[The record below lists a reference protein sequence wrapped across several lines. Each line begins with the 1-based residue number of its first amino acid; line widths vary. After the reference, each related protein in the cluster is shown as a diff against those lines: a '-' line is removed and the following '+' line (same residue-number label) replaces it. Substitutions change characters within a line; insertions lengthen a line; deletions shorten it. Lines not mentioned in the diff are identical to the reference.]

1 MPLHPGPFAATEK
14 RVNAEI
20 EIAIVG
26 SGPAGCTLAALL
38 AQRGIRTVVFDDDKR
53 PELLVGE
60 SLLPR
65 VVSLMRRLGIEDRVK
80 EFSQHKPGVGFI
92 AREGSRLDFF
102 FPQKAIK
109 GMPNYAYNIPRPEY
123 DNLLRARAEELGVV
137 FVKRRAE
144 LEKGG
149 EGREIQL
156 TEGCLASVP
165 ELKGRHPKLLVDS
178 TGRARA
184 FAKVIGIKAT
194 RGKRNDVAYFAHFE
208 DFDAGAMREGQVVV
222 TTLGRGWSWR
232 IPLPGRLSVGV
243 VVDKSAAKEHG
254 ETPEERLESIIDN
267 EPLLAPAGRGRRRV
281 TPVMTYTNYQLISD
295 RGHGPGWVA
304 AGDAFGFVDPM
315 LSPGLFMAMH
325 SADLIDHHVFSG
337 GTTAMLDQPARLARA
352 FDRVFDELLD
362 WHEAWSELIEYFY
375 DGRMYALHA
384 AGEQLSQKYG
394 ESALPRLMERHLTK
408 QITRLLS
415 GVSTRSRYGRRLL
428 RFSLKHLVWDVDP
441 ADNFAIRA

>member
-1 MPLHPGPFAATEK
+1 MNGQ
-14 RVNAEI
+14 I
-20 EIAIVG
+20 EVAIVG

-38 AQRGIRTVVFDDDKR
+38 AQRGIRSLVFDDDKR

-65 VVSLMRRLGIEDRVK
+65 VVTLMRRLGIEERVMQ
-80 EFSQHKPGVGFI
+80 FAQHKPGVGFI
-92 AREGSRLDFF
+92 SRDGSRLDFF

-123 DNLLRARAEELGVV
+123 DNLLRTRAEELGVT

-144 LEKGG
+144 LEKGSD
-149 EGREIQL
+149 GREIQL
-156 TEGCLASVP
+156 TAECLASVP

-184 FAKVIGIKAT
+184 FARLLGIGAK
-194 RGKRNDVAYFAHFE
+194 RGTRNDVAYFAHFE
-208 DFDAGAMREGQVVV
+208 GFDVEALKEGQVVI
-222 TTLGRGWSWR
+222 TTLSRGWSWR

-243 VVDKSAAKEHG
+243 VVDKSFAKEHG
-254 ETPEERLESIIDN
+254 ESPEERLESIIAS
-267 EPLLAPAGRGRRRV
+267 EPGLKEAGKNRRRV

-295 RGHGPGWVA
+295 RGHGPGWVST
-304 AGDAFGFVDPM
+304 GDAFGFVDPM

-325 SADLIDHHVFSG
+325 SADLLDQHVFANG
-337 GTTAMLDQPARLARA
+337 LEILDQPKRLERA
-352 FDRVFDELLD
+352 YAKVFGELLD
-362 WHEAWSELIEYFY
+362 WHESWAELIEYFY

-384 AGEQLSQKYG
+384 AGEQLSKQYG
-394 ESALPRLMERHLTK
+394 AKALPRLMEQHLTT

-415 GVSTRSRYGRRLL
+415 GVATRSRYGKQLL
-428 RFSLKHLVWDVDP
+428 RFSLKHLVWDVEP
-441 ADNFAIRA
+441 AEVFAIKA

>member
-1 MPLHPGPFAATEK
+1 MNGK
-14 RVNAEI
+14 I
-20 EIAIVG
+20 EVAIVG

-38 AQRGIRTVVFDDDKR
+38 AQRGIRSVVFDDDKR

-65 VVSLMRRLGIEDRVK
+65 VIRLMRRLGIEDRVK
-80 EFSQHKPGVGFI
+80 QFSQYKPGVGFI
-92 AREGSRLDFF
+92 ARDGSRLDFF

-109 GMPNYAYNIPRPEY
+109 GMPNHAYNVPRPEY
-123 DNLLRARAEELGVV
+123 DNLLRTRAEELGVV

-144 LEKGG
+144 LEKGT

-156 TEGCLASVP
+156 TAECLASVP
-165 ELKGRHPKLLVDS
+165 ELKGEHPKLLVDS
-178 TGRARA
+178 TGRARV
-184 FAKVIGIKAT
+184 FAKLLGIGAQ
-194 RGKRNDVAYFAHFE
+194 RGKRNDIAYFAHFE
-208 DFDAGAMREGQVVV
+208 GFDAEALREGQVVI
-222 TTLGRGWSWR
+222 TTLTRGWSWR

-254 ETPEERLESIIDN
+254 DSPEERLESIIDS
-267 EPLLAPAGRGRRRV
+267 EPFLKEAGKGRRRV

-295 RGHGPGWVA
+295 RGHGPGWVST
-304 AGDAFGFVDPM
+304 GDAFGFVDPM

-325 SADLIDHHVFSG
+325 SADLLDQHLFSNG
-337 GTTAMLDQPARLARA
+337 LEILDQPKRLARA
-352 FDRVFDELLD
+352 YGKVFDELLD
-362 WHEAWSELIEYFY
+362 WHESWAELIEYFY

-384 AGEQLSQKYG
+384 AGEQMSKQYG
-394 ESALPRLMERHLTK
+394 EKALPRLVERHLTT

-415 GVSTRSRYGRRLL
+415 GVATRSRYGRQLL

-441 ADNFAIRA
+441 AENFSIKA

>member
-1 MPLHPGPFAATEK
+1 MNGK
-14 RVNAEI
+14 I
-20 EIAIVG
+20 EVAIVG

-38 AQRGIRTVVFDDDKR
+38 ALRGIRTVVFDDDKR

-65 VVSLMRRLGIEDRVK
+65 VIKLMRRLEIEDRVK
-80 EFSQHKPGVGFI
+80 QFAQFKPGVGFI
-92 AREGSRLDFF
+92 SRDGSRLDFY

-123 DNLLRARAEELGVV
+123 DNLLRTRAEELGVT

-144 LEKGG
+144 LEKGSG
-149 EGREIQL
+149 GREIQL
-156 TEGCLASVP
+156 TADCLASVP
-165 ELKGRHPKLLVDS
+165 ELNGEHPKLLVDS
-178 TGRARA
+178 TGRARI
-184 FAKVIGIKAT
+184 FSKIIGVGAK
-194 RGKRNDVAYFAHFE
+194 RGNRNDVAYFAHYE
-208 DFDAGAMREGQVVV
+208 DFDAEAQREGQVVI
-222 TTLGRGWSWR
+222 TTLSRGWSWR

-243 VVDKSAAKEHG
+243 VVDKSVAKNHG
-254 ETPEERLESIIDN
+254 DTPEERLDSIIASEAFLKD
-267 EPLLAPAGRGRRRV
+267 AGKNRRRV

-295 RGHGPGWVA
+295 RGYGPGWVS

-325 SADLIDHHVFSG
+325 SADLLDQHVFANG
-337 GTTAMLDQPARLARA
+337 LEILDQPARLARA
-352 FDRVFDELLD
+352 FDKVFDELLD
-362 WHEAWSELIEYFY
+362 WHESWSELIEYFY

-394 ESALPRLMERHLTK
+394 ESALPRLMERHLTT

-415 GVSTRSRYGRRLL
+415 GVATRSRYGRRLL
-428 RFSLKHLVWDVDP
+428 KFSLKHLVWDVDP
-441 ADNFAIRA
+441 AENFAIKA

>member
-1 MPLHPGPFAATEK
+1 MQAAGFRATGK
-14 RVNAEI
+14 RVNGKI
-20 EIAIVG
+20 EVVIVG

-38 AQRGIRTVVFDDDKR
+38 AQSGIRTLVFDDDKR

-65 VVSLMRRLGIEDRVK
+65 VIRLMRRLEIEDRVK
-80 EFSQHKPGVGFI
+80 QFSQYKPGVGFI
-92 AREGSRLDFF
+92 SRDGSRLDFF

-123 DNLLRARAEELGVV
+123 DNLLRSRAEELGVT

-144 LEKGG
+144 LEKGSG
-149 EGREIQL
+149 TREIQL
-156 TEGCLASVP
+156 TAECLASVP
-165 ELKGRHPKLLVDS
+165 ELEGKHPKLLVDS

-184 FAKVIGIKAT
+184 FARVLGIGAK
-194 RGKRNDVAYFAHFE
+194 RGSRNDVAYFAHFE
-208 DFDAGAMREGQVVV
+208 GFDVDAIREGQVVIS
-222 TTLGRGWSWR
+222 TLSHGWSWR

-243 VVDKSAAKEHG
+243 VMDKAAAKEHG
-254 ETPEERLESIIDN
+254 DSAEERLDSIIDS
-267 EPLLAPAGRGRRRV
+267 EPGLKVAGKNRKRV

-295 RGHGPGWVA
+295 RGYGPGWVA

-325 SADLIDHHVFSG
+325 SADLLDQHVFSHG
-337 GTTAMLDQPARLARA
+337 LGILDQPQRLARG
-352 FDRVFDELLD
+352 FGKVFDELLD
-362 WHEAWSELIEYFY
+362 WHEAWAEIIEYFY

-394 ESALPRLMERHLTK
+394 EGALPRLVERHLTT

-415 GVSTRSRYGRRLL
+415 GVATRSRYGRRLL
-428 RFSLKHLVWDVDP
+428 KFSLKHLVWDVDP
-441 ADNFAIRA
+441 PENYAIRA